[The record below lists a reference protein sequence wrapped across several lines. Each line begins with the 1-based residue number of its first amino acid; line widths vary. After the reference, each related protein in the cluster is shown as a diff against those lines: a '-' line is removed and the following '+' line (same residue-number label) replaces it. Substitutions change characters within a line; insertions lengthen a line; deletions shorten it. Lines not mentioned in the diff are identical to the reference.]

1 MNIMNRFTL
10 QTLYKNKLRTLVT
23 IIGIILSTAMFTGVT
38 SIVTS
43 LQQYLINLEIN
54 DNGRW
59 EGRINTVS
67 TDEAKAILKDKSI
80 QSGISL
86 DNIGYSILNGGAN
99 ESKPYVCVESIP
111 ANTQK
116 LISIKLTEGRMPAN
130 DGELVISSHI
140 QTDGNVTYNVG
151 DIITLNFPMNSAPG
165 WIRPATAQRRR
176 STIKKKRSLKRS
188 KTRSKN
194 NIRS

>member
-10 QTLYKNKLRTLVT
+10 QTLYKNKLRTFVT

-67 TDEAKAILKDKSI
+67 MDEAKAILKDKSI

-86 DNIGYSILNGGAN
+86 DNIGYSILTGGAN

-116 LISIKLTEGRMPAN
+116 LISIKLT
-130 DGELVISSHI
+130 
-140 QTDGNVTYNVG
+140 
-151 DIITLNFPMNSAPG
+151 
-165 WIRPATAQRRR
+165 
-176 STIKKKRSLKRS
+176 
-188 KTRSKN
+188 
-194 NIRS
+194 

>member
-59 EGRINTVS
+59 HRHLICC
-67 TDEAKAILKDKSI
+67 IQYCLKK
-80 QSGISL
+80 
-86 DNIGYSILNGGAN
+86 
-99 ESKPYVCVESIP
+99 
-111 ANTQK
+111 
-116 LISIKLTEGRMPAN
+116 
-130 DGELVISSHI
+130 
-140 QTDGNVTYNVG
+140 
-151 DIITLNFPMNSAPG
+151 FPIECFYP
-165 WIRPATAQRRR
+165 
-176 STIKKKRSLKRS
+176 
-188 KTRSKN
+188 
-194 NIRS
+194 

>member
-59 EGRINTVS
+59 EAALILYPRTNQKQFLRI
-67 TDEAKAILKDKSI
+67 KAFNREFL
-80 QSGISL
+80 
-86 DNIGYSILNGGAN
+86 
-99 ESKPYVCVESIP
+99 
-111 ANTQK
+111 
-116 LISIKLTEGRMPAN
+116 
-130 DGELVISSHI
+130 
-140 QTDGNVTYNVG
+140 
-151 DIITLNFPMNSAPG
+151 
-165 WIRPATAQRRR
+165 
-176 STIKKKRSLKRS
+176 
-188 KTRSKN
+188 
-194 NIRS
+194 

>member
-10 QTLYKNKLRTLVT
+10 QTLYKNKLRTFVT

-67 TDEAKAILKDKSI
+67 TDGQKQFLRIKAFNREFL
-80 QSGISL
+80 
-86 DNIGYSILNGGAN
+86 
-99 ESKPYVCVESIP
+99 
-111 ANTQK
+111 
-116 LISIKLTEGRMPAN
+116 
-130 DGELVISSHI
+130 
-140 QTDGNVTYNVG
+140 
-151 DIITLNFPMNSAPG
+151 
-165 WIRPATAQRRR
+165 
-176 STIKKKRSLKRS
+176 
-188 KTRSKN
+188 
-194 NIRS
+194 